1 MKFWF
6 RTDRIFCWQWDTK
19 QVLEF
24 SGLDEHELGFPYML
38 IGNSQQEEGLY
49 KVRIQEENGQTFV
62 EVPDEV
68 LWKDGYA
75 DVYLYDEDSGTTI
88 LTWRFA
94 VKKKLKPQ
102 DFFYESKEAIT
113 LTDLARRVEEL
124 ERKVM
129 FM

>member
-6 RTDRIFCWQWDTK
+6 RTQRNFCWQWDTK

-24 SGLDEHELGFPYML
+24 SGLEEHELGFPYML
-38 IGNSQQEEGLY
+38 IGNSQQDDGLY
-49 KVRIQEENGQTFV
+49 KVRIQKDGDQTFI

-68 LWKDGYA
+68 LWRDGYS

-94 VKKKLKPQ
+94 VKKKQKPQ
-102 DFFYESKEAIT
+102 DFFYESKEAVT
-113 LTDLARRVEEL
+113 LEELARRVEVL
-124 ERKVM
+124 ERKVANL
-129 FM
+129 